1 MCRVSIR
8 VRQCS
13 KISLKS
19 RLVSAS
25 VRRCPGMK
33 VSRRCQIWGCGG
45 TIGNGSSLVSLR
57 MWLSLRSTERQSL
70 PEVQGRAAAIPRLQ
84 PRAMAPL
91 SELRSRWADI
101 SADMGRPEAAIPS
114 IPRGRLDLH
123 VLQLEICEMKAG
135 DQVYFAKLTRQ
146 QAGCHSKY
154 IYTSTNTGSGKIIAI
169 CGDHA
174 LIRTDSFDPYEEV
187 MVDLR
192 EIFMTEGEAIHSL
205 GDYLAGDYAAEQAST
220 TNTACQ

>member
-1 MCRVSIR
+1 
-8 VRQCS
+8 
-13 KISLKS
+13 
-19 RLVSAS
+19 
-25 VRRCPGMK
+25 
-33 VSRRCQIWGCGG
+33 
-45 TIGNGSSLVSLR
+45 
-57 MWLSLRSTERQSL
+57 
-70 PEVQGRAAAIPRLQ
+70 
-84 PRAMAPL
+84 
-91 SELRSRWADI
+91 
-101 SADMGRPEAAIPS
+101 
-114 IPRGRLDLH
+114 
-123 VLQLEICEMKAG
+123 MKAG